1 MPDLLGLLAETLPE
15 LEAKRKE
22 LRKEVGPETPAGIWG
37 RYLDT
42 ERAIQSIRFLTDYLH
57 REAQK

>member
-1 MPDLLGLLAETLPE
+1 MTLLDQLDAEALR

-57 REAQK
+57 REKP